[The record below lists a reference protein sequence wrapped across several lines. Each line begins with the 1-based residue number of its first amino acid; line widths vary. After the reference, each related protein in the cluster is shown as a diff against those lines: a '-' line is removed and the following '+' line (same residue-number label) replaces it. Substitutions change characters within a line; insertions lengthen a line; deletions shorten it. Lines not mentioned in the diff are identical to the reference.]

1 MRLSW
6 LITTVTAG
14 GLLAGAAASAPP
26 AAKTPTAEDTR
37 FFETSVR
44 PLLLDQCSKCHG
56 PVQQSGNL
64 RVDSLAAMLKG
75 GTRGPGLVPGHPEK
89 SLILKAIFHQ
99 EGAPKMPPGKK
110 LPDRQLADLTRW
122 VKIGAPWP
130 AATAPV
136 ANAGRNRAQHWSFQP
151 VAKVT
156 PPKVK
161 DAAWVRTPVDAFI
174 LAGLEAK
181 GLRPNPPADKR
192 TLIRRATFDLTG
204 LPPTPAEV
212 DAFIND
218 RSPDAFAKV
227 VDRLLAST
235 AYGERWGRH
244 WLDLARYADSNGLD
258 ENVHY
263 GNAWRYRDWVVSA
276 FNRDVP
282 YNQFLVKQVAGDLLP
297 PTEDVKERN
306 DRSLATGFL
315 AVGPKFISEV
325 DTEKVL
331 IDIVDEQLD
340 TLGRTTMGLTL
351 GCARCHDHKF
361 DPISNKD
368 YYALAGIFKSTK
380 VLDVLK
386 KPRMWH
392 ESPLVIP
399 EEQALIDAHAAKVA
413 AQKQQVEA
421 LLTEAKARFQAA
433 NPGKALPKNVETAL
447 AAPRLAELQKLRNE
461 LTELEKNAPEPPKA
475 MGLAEGS
482 VVDLPIHIRGSH
494 LELGEMVPR
503 RVPVILAS
511 AGQAT
516 FTPKQ
521 SGRLELAN
529 WLTSPEHPLTG
540 RVIVNRVWRWHFGRG
555 IVGTPDNFGLLGE
568 DPSHPELLDWLATVF
583 TSTGQSGNESTSS
596 KAIDP
601 LSPSPIAS
609 PGLGWSFKSLHRL
622 LMLSNTYQMASTPNE
637 RAMKVDPEN
646 RLWWRADL
654 RRLEVEEMRDSLLA
668 VSGLLDRKIGGR
680 ALQLKNREYV
690 FDHTSKDATKYDSRR
705 RTLYVPVVRNNLY
718 DVFQLFDFG
727 DASIPE
733 GNRPATTVAPQ
744 ALFMMNSDLVIDA
757 SEAMAASILKRSDL
771 DTPRKINALY
781 QQAYGRVATAVEREK
796 GVRILAGFEKAA
808 GEQEPAVAKRQQQ
821 AWSWYCHVLLAANEF
836 VYLQ

>member
-1 MRLSW
+1 
-6 LITTVTAG
+6 AG
-14 GLLAGAAASAPP
+14 ALLAGAASSAPP
-26 AAKTPTAEDTR
+26 PGKAPTAEEAR
-37 FFETSVR
+37 FFETNVR
-44 PLLLDQCSKCHG
+44 PVLFEQCSKCHG
-56 PVQQSGNL
+56 PVQQSGNF
-64 RVDSLAAMLKG
+64 RTDSLAAMLKG
-75 GTRGPGLVPGHPEK
+75 GVRGAGIVPGHPEK
-89 SLILKAIFHQ
+89 SLLLKAILHQ

-110 LPDRQLADLTRW
+110 LTDRQLADLARW
-122 VKIGAPWP
+122 IKMGAPWP
-130 AATAPV
+130 SSAAPA
-136 ANAGRNRAQHWSFQP
+136 AGARNTAQHWSFQP

-161 DAAWVRTPVDAFI
+161 DAAWVKTPVDAFI

-218 RSPDAFAKV
+218 LSPNAFAKV
-227 VDRLLAST
+227 VDRLLASP

-276 FNRDVP
+276 FNRDEP

-306 DRSLATGFL
+306 DRFLATGFL

-380 VLDVLK
+380 VLDILK

-392 ESPLVIP
+392 ENPLVIP
-399 EEQALIDAHAAKVA
+399 EEQAVIDAHQKKVTA
-413 AQKQQVEA
+413 HQKLVDG
-421 LLTEAKARFQAA
+421 LLAEAKTLFQAA
-433 NPGKALPKNVETAL
+433 NPGKPLPKNVETAL
-447 AAPRLAELQKLRNE
+447 PAPRLAELQKLRNE
-461 LTELEKNAPEPPKA
+461 LTQLAKNAPEPPRA
-475 MGLAEGS
+475 MGLAEGA

-494 LELGEMVPR
+494 LELGEKVPR
-503 RVPVILAS
+503 RFPLILAS
-511 AGQAT
+511 AAKAT

-521 SGRLELAN
+521 SGRLQLAE
-529 WLTSPEHPLTG
+529 WLTSPDHPLTG

-568 DPSHPELLDWLATVF
+568 DPSHPELLDWLATAFV
-583 TSTGQSGNESTSS
+583 STPQSIHGSTNPASNRPS
-596 KAIDP
+596 IDP
-601 LSPSPIAS
+601 LSPSPID
-609 PGLGWSFKSLHRL
+609 PNGCGWSFKAMHRL
-622 LMLSNTYQMASTPNE
+622 LMLSNTYQMASAPNE

-757 SEAMAASILKRSDL
+757 AEALAAKTLERSDL
-771 DTPRKINALY
+771 DTPRRINLLY
-781 QQAYGRVATAVEREK
+781 QEAYGRVPTPTEREK
-796 GVRILAGFEKAA
+796 GVQVLAGFEKAA
-808 GEQEPAVAKRQQQ
+808 NEPDAAKRQSK

-836 VYLQ
+836 VYLR